1 MSRKVIIVFFME
13 EKLMLLPENKPNDKL
28 FSCLTIDVEDWFHI
42 LDSPVVP
49 GIKHWPSLE
58 SRIERNLNKLLDVL
72 GNLSV
77 KVTFFWLGWL
87 AERHKDLVRMCRDAG
102 HEIASHGYAHI
113 LAYEVGPNVF
123 REDITKAKDLL
134 ENIISDQIR
143 GFRVPGFSITE
154 KAPWAFEVIREAGY
168 QYDSSV
174 FPAVHGHGGMASSPL
189 RPYFIETRN
198 GHLLEIPMSIVEIF
212 GHRTSLFG
220 GGYLR
225 LANKLMIKWGIGKL
239 QSAGR
244 PLVVYIHPRE
254 IDPAQPHLPLGLFR
268 QFKCYVNLNSTLPK
282 LKWLCKNYSLLT
294 MLEMVEN
301 YIRSFYLERRMI
313 PVAHLQ
319 NSPREMGTSLSHGVN
334 QAPGKTQPQANE
346 HIYFS
351 DCEMFRRK
359 LLLVERAMADF
370 LRPSGSTLSP
380 ATEGSGIKADLNPDI
395 LQQLSI
401 PHRKQDS
408 TTPTISVKST
418 PL

>member
-282 LKWLCKNYSLLT
+282 LEWLCKNYSLLT

-319 NSPREMGTSLSHGVN
+319 NSPREIGTSLSHGVN

-380 ATEGSGIKADLNPDI
+380 ATEGSGIKTDLNPDI

-408 TTPTISVKST
+408 ATPTISVKST